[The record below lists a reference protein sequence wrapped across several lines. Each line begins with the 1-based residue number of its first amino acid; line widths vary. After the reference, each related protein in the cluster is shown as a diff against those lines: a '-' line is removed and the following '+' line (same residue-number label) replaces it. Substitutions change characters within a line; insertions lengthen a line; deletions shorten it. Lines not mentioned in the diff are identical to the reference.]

1 MSHSNDDVKGGEA
14 RLWSLIEQRTHPMA
28 DTASIDARIWDLF
41 GDTMAVMFTDL
52 TGFSRQVVNF
62 GIIHFLQEI
71 FEQKR
76 LLIPIVADHD
86 GLLLK
91 IEADSFLIV
100 FRRIEKALACAVAM
114 QRACQN
120 LNMRRIPEE
129 QVLLCIGLG
138 YGKVLRIGDVD
149 VYGAEVNAASK
160 LGEDIA
166 KANEILI
173 TAEAK
178 TALGESSGFEY
189 SDADVVVPGSDKNF
203 RVHY

>member
-28 DTASIDARIWDLF
+28 DTAAIDARIWDLF

-52 TGFSRQVVNF
+52 TGFSRQVVSF

-129 QVLLCIGLG
+129 QVLLCVGLG

-178 TALGESSGFEY
+178 TALGEASGFEF
-189 SDADVVVPGSDKNF
+189 SDADVIVPGSDKNF